1 MNDTNETTMTEDELI
16 EKYAPMVKATARRYA
31 GRGAEYEDLVQEGF
45 LALLILIRK
54 CADKKWLTAYIAK
67 RLPGYVRTAAQR
79 YRGLRSKACFVDFE
93 FIPEVVFDPFEEDRR
108 KIIEIIHTIKK
119 ILLPEEYII
128 ARDVLDGWTQN
139 DLASKYDISQQAVSA
154 RMKKIRAKLE
164 PVFLNRE

>member
-1 MNDTNETTMTEDELI
+1 MNDKTMTEDELI
-16 EKYAPMVKATARRYA
+16 EKYTPMVKATAKRYA

-54 CADKKWLTAYIAK
+54 CTDEKWLTAYIAK

-108 KIIEIIHTIKK
+108 KLVEVIHIIKK
-119 ILLPEEYII
+119 ILTPDEYFIVH
-128 ARDVLDGWTQN
+128 DVLDGWSQS
-139 DLASKYDISQQAVSA
+139 DLAEKYDISQQAVSA

-164 PVFLNRE
+164 PVFYKQ